1 MSQLPFVLKIGEVR
15 NFGEGRNFIWVRCVQ
30 GPEGTI
36 YFRGKTKSTDGGR
49 SVVAHDDDRW
59 ERILR
64 PNNPD
69 GIGEEN
75 LFIAHLCRP
84 GLFIALGQDTE
95 YESQGVYR
103 GPLWRSTDDLVTI
116 EESTAVFRV
125 PDGPRR
131 KRKRYEWYGIYAW
144 RNIVEMPDGALLAT
158 IEGNFH
164 SDRVVPV
171 GHRNRDEF
179 PGDEPYKL
187 RTAIVR
193 STDNGESWDYVS
205 TVARP
210 TEDDDA
216 VGEGYGEP
224 SFVQLD
230 NGDLFCIMRSG
241 NYTPLYSA
249 RSTDGGN
256 SWEGPVYT
264 GLERGLDPC
273 MIKLADGRLL
283 CCYGVRYP
291 AGSPGGPGE
300 EGMGSAQI
308 RMAISE
314 DGSGRDWEETIIG
327 EGIGSSYPTI
337 YEVEPNLIFCQV
349 DGYYWRVMLRPRIPD
364 TL

>member
-30 GPEGTI
+30 GPDGTI
-36 YFRGKTKSTDGGR
+36 YFRGKMKSTDGGR

-64 PNNPD
+64 PNNPE

-75 LFIAHLCRP
+75 LFIAFICRP
-84 GLFIALGQDTE
+84 ASSSRSARTLSMSPRAFTAARCGA
-95 YESQGVYR
+95 
-103 GPLWRSTDDLVTI
+103 PLMIWKRSKSRPLSSVSPTARAANAS
-116 EESTAVFRV
+116 STNGTAST
-125 PDGPRR
+125 P
-131 KRKRYEWYGIYAW
+131 W

-224 SFVQLD
+224 SFTLLD

-256 SWEGPVYT
+256 TWEGPVYT

-273 MIKLADGRLL
+273 LIKLADGRLL

-300 EGMGSAQI
+300 EGMGSALI
-308 RMAISE
+308 RLAISE
-314 DGSGRDWEETIIG
+314 DGSGREWVETTIG
-327 EGIGSSYPTI
+327 VGIGSSYPTI

>member
-1 MSQLPFVLKIGEVR
+1 MSQIPFVLKIGQVG

-30 GPEGTI
+30 GPDGTI
-36 YFRGKTKSTDGGR
+36 YFRGKFKSIDRGR
-49 SVVAHDDDRW
+49 TVIPHDDDRW
-59 ERILR
+59 QRILR

-75 LFIAHLCRP
+75 SFVATLCRP
-84 GLFIALGQDTE
+84 GLFLALGQDLE
-95 YESQGVYR
+95 YESLGIYHA
-103 GPLWRSTDDLVTI
+103 PMWRSADDLETI
-116 EESTAVFRV
+116 EETTSVFRI

-131 KRKRYEWYGIYAW
+131 KRKRYEWYGIYTW
-144 RNIVEMPDGALLAT
+144 RSILEMPDGSLLAA

-164 SDRVVPV
+164 SDRVVPI
-171 GHRNRDEF
+171 GHRNREEF

-187 RTAIVR
+187 RTAVVR
-193 STDNGESWDYVS
+193 STDGGESWDYVS
-205 TVARP
+205 TVAAP

-224 SFVQLD
+224 SIVMLD
-230 NGDLFCIMRSG
+230 NGQLYCIMRSG
-241 NYTPLYSA
+241 NYTPLYGAWS
-249 RSTDGGN
+249 SDNGET
-256 SWEGPVYT
+256 WEGPVYT

-273 MIKLADGRLL
+273 LIKLADGRLL

-291 AGSPGGPGE
+291 PGSPGGPGE
-300 EGMGSAQI
+300 SGMGEAI
-308 RMAISE
+308 IKLAISE
-314 DGSGRDWEETIIG
+314 DGAGRDWVETTIG

-337 YEVEPNLIFCQV
+337 IEVEPNLIFCQV